1 MVMLKVIVLS
11 LAVASSLAFSALP
24 TSKKPVLN
32 RALASTPQGGFDKAV
47 ALGAKKAALSPK
59 NIFILGCASGA
70 HIGLGAW
77 LAISGGGSAFGLA
90 ASNPG
95 AQRILMGA
103 FGLPMGLFMTMVGG
117 GELVTGNM
125 ALVTAAVLERK
136 ATLKQLLK
144 NWSVAFAGNFAGSLL
159 LAALAFTAGTLTGPA
174 AAAPIAIATKKMS
187 LTFAQALTRG
197 ILCNW
202 LVCMAVWTANSAD
215 DIASKVL
222 AIFLPITGFIA
233 LGLEHSVANMFIIPY
248 GMASGAS
255 ITVADFLLK
264 NLLPVTI
271 GNIIGGAVAVALTY
285 KTVYGTE

>member
-1 MVMLKVIVLS
+1 MGS
-11 LAVASSLAFSALP
+11 LQFWLCVSYFPVFVASVAPNSLS
-24 TSKKPVLN
+24 
-32 RALASTPQGGFDKAV
+32 
-47 ALGAKKAALSPK
+47 
-59 NIFILGCASGA
+59 
-70 HIGLGAW
+70 
-77 LAISGGGSAFGLA
+77 
-90 ASNPG
+90 
-95 AQRILMGA
+95 
-103 FGLPMGLFMTMVGG
+103 MVGG